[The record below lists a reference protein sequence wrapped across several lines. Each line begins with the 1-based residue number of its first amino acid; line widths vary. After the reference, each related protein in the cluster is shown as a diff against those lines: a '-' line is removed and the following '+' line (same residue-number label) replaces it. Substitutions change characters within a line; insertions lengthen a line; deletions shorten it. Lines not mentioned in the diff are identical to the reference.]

1 MTVLKFFLILALALG
16 AEPRSSI
23 GGAHPGAEVTPAVAE
38 SRILFSREMDGDA
51 GWSILS
57 INSQGEDERIEV
69 PFSSGMGEYNPAL
82 APDGESL
89 IFNTYRYGGWK
100 LATQRIGG
108 GEVARW
114 SEGGEYYTNG
124 VYSPD
129 GRYVAYE
136 FTRQTGTDIQVRVL
150 ETGREYNL
158 TAGAGDSDERVP
170 SWTPDGRTLI
180 YFSDRTGNQQIH
192 AQPASGGPPI
202 NLSQNDANDFSPGV
216 SPDGSRIAFFSDRS
230 GHADLFVMNV
240 DGNDQTNLT
249 RSLHSADTE
258 YEFGGRTYWTLKA
271 SWSPDGSAIVF
282 NGMKDGNQ
290 ELYVAAADGSDVRR
304 LSHTDEAEITPVW
317 GMVVR

>member
-1 MTVLKFFLILALALG
+1 MNVLKYFLVLTLSLSVGPGPAIDAARPPIGVG
-16 AEPRSSI
+16 AP
-23 GGAHPGAEVTPAVAE
+23 VAE
-38 SRILFSREMDGDA
+38 SRIFFSRRLEGDP

-57 INSQGEDERIEV
+57 VDPQGENERVEV

-82 APDGESL
+82 APGGESL
-89 IFNTYRYGGWK
+89 LFSTYRYGGWK
-100 LATQRIGG
+100 LATQTIGG

-158 TAGAGDSDERVP
+158 TAGAGGSDERVP

-192 AQPASGGPPI
+192 AQPASGGTPI
-202 NLSQNDANDFSPGV
+202 NLSQNDANDFSPAV
-216 SPDGSRIAFFSDRS
+216 SPDGTRIAFFSDRD

-240 DGNDQTNLT
+240 DGNEQINLT
-249 RSLHSADTE
+249 RSLRSEDTR
-258 YEFGGRTYWTLKA
+258 YQFDGRTYWPLKA
-271 SWSPDGSAIVF
+271 SWSPDGSSIAF
-282 NGMKDGNQ
+282 NGTRDGNQ
-290 ELYVAAADGSDVRR
+290 ELFVAAADGSGVRR
-304 LSHTDEAEITPVW
+304 LSHTEESEITPMW